1 MSLLYTVHRWFSG
14 RMLACHAGGPG
25 SIPGRCKFCFGP
37 TNPGKHEN
45 KKSFGGAGY
54 RSRYLSHAKRAL
66 YHLSYAPSMAS
77 CPDIVKSVPGRQQSK
92 QVFKD
97 KLRSLNQ
104 NDDLCK
110 LTFCHLTFDS
120 SVGRAVDCSRTLSD
134 IHRSLVQIRLEGFFF
149 TSTQLF
155 ITDRTDVS
163 ECRHFVFRG
172 KSRHLLYNQEA
183 RVAQSVER

>member
-149 TSTQLF
+149 YFNSAF
-155 ITDRTDVS
+155 YHRPDR
-163 ECRHFVFRG
+163 C
-172 KSRHLLYNQEA
+172 Q
-183 RVAQSVER
+183 